1 MTCQP
6 PPPPPPFGPPGLL
19 LRRGQ
24 SDNGPSSRP
33 PLSNRKN
40 AVATAMTLFVP
51 APQGHSPPTRTVLS
65 PWASVSLRTSHGSP
79 PAVAQPREVVQPSEA
94 TAAQAT
100 VLGSGTPQHQPLPP
114 SWPCPLASPQAQAP
128 AHRCAPHT
136 KGSDSLKPL
145 ARPSPSATCFLSG
158 KMAGCRCGGMLGQ
171 GPAGGTGA
179 SGDPKAEHLAEVML
193 QGG

>member
-51 APQGHSPPTRTVLS
+51 APQGHSPPAWTVLS

-79 PAVAQPREVVQPSEA
+79 PAVAQPGEVVQPSEA
-94 TAAQAT
+94 TAAQAAM
-100 VLGSGTPQHQPLPP
+100 LGSGTPQHRPLSP
-114 SWPCPLASPQAQAP
+114 SWLCPLASPQAQAP
-128 AHRCAPHT
+128 AHRCALHT
-136 KGSDSLKPL
+136 KGSDSLKLL
-145 ARPSPSATCFLSG
+145 ARPTPSGTCFLSG
-158 KMAGCRCGGMLGQ
+158 KMLDAGVGACWVRVLLGAL
-171 GPAGGTGA
+171 GPLETPRQ
-179 SGDPKAEHLAEVML
+179 ST
-193 QGG
+193 